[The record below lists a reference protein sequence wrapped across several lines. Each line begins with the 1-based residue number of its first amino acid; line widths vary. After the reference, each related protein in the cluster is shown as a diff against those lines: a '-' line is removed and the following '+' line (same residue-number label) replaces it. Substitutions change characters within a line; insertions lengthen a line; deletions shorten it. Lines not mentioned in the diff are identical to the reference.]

1 LPSKP
6 YGLTELRPT
15 MILRLYVSLLLF
27 FACSLFYT
35 PTRAQISPAT
45 STAEANPF
53 AQAAKDTA
61 LQKKKNTDWDE
72 APARIQYTYYNSE
85 VPHYFDSSLL
95 FFHRN
100 QYTQPVWYK
109 DLGNWG
115 TTARNLMFTT
125 NTRPGMYL
133 GYNGWDVYKYTI
145 DSLPFIHTTR
155 PYTSFSF
162 MLGSKQLQWVEL
174 MHTQNINPRWN
185 FTFKLANN
193 VSDGFFNLQ
202 RTSGF
207 NGFFSTNYKSQNE
220 RLRTKF
226 GIIFNNFKQD
236 ENGGIRNDSFLTEP
250 LYKNR
255 ISIPVR
261 FDNQGIAA
269 TRSDVYNRQRDNLFF
284 LENSYAWG
292 KKDSIYNNDSTKVTY
307 SFTPRFSVKHVISL
321 EHTRHQFIDG
331 SPDSLN
337 YLYAGNFSFKVS
349 DTVKSVQNW
358 TSLDNKFSLNTFLG
372 KDSQQVKIEAGIG
385 YRKDFFRTLTYIP
398 NIKDSLF
405 SFDNVYLFGQ
415 IGKEALKPEQWTY
428 LANASFFFLGQ
439 SAGNLNVSG
448 TLSKRFL
455 NLGQISLGV
464 MQSINDPAYYTR
476 KFKTNFFELSSS
488 FNKQTTTKV
497 YGRLLIDRWKLD
509 VSLSNQLISN
519 YIFLNSDQHF
529 EQYSPAFSIL
539 QLSARKRFTFGAF
552 DLDNE
557 AVWQQATNNA
567 PVHIPTLMLRHQL
580 AYKLPI
586 FKGRL
591 DAYLGLEGRYH
602 TAYYADGYSPFYN
615 QFYYQDNILVSNR
628 PELSAFFNFKV
639 KRLRAFV
646 TGDQLQQLFWTK
658 NVMQAPGYPAPNVY
672 LRLGFNWVMMN

>member
-1 LPSKP
+1 MN
-6 YGLTELRPT
+6 LRPF
-15 MILRLYVSLLLF
+15 VCFLLLVTCL
-27 FACSLFYT
+27 CSGT
-35 PTRAQISPAT
+35 PLLAQISPTT
-45 STAEANPF
+45 STAESNPF

-61 LQKKKNTDWDE
+61 QQKKKHTDWDE
-72 APARIQYTYYNSE
+72 TPARIQYTYYNSE
-85 VPHYFDSSLL
+85 VPHFFDSTLL

-115 TTARNLMFTT
+115 TTARNLVFATQ
-125 NTRPGMYL
+125 TRPGMYL

-162 MLGSKQLQWVEL
+162 MVGSKQLQWAEL

-193 VSDGFFNLQ
+193 TSNGFFNLQ

-236 ENGGIRNDSFLTEP
+236 ENGGITNDSFLTAP
-250 LYKNR
+250 LYSNR
-255 ISIPVR
+255 INIPVY
-261 FDNQGIAA
+261 FDNQGISSA
-269 TRSDVYNRQRDNLFF
+269 RSDVYNRQRNNIFF

-292 KKDSIYNNDSTKVTY
+292 KRDSLYNEDSSQVSY
-307 SFTPRFSVKHVISL
+307 RFTPRFSVKHVISL
-321 EHTRHQFIDG
+321 EQTRHQYQDG
-331 SPDSLN
+331 SPDSLH
-337 YLYAGNFSFKVS
+337 YLYAGNYSFTVT
-349 DTVKSVQNW
+349 DTVRSIQKW

-372 KDSQQVKIEAGIG
+372 KDSQQVTVEAGIG
-385 YRKDFFRTLTYIP
+385 YRNDIFRTEFTRDL
-398 NIKDSLF
+398 KDKPEGFNNL
-405 SFDNVYLFGQ
+405 YLFGQ
-415 IGKEALKPEQWTY
+415 IGKEAIKPNQWSY
-428 LANASFFFLGQ
+428 GANATFFLVGNA
-439 SAGNLNVSG
+439 AGNLNVSG
-448 TLSKRFL
+448 TLSKRFGE
-455 NLGQISLGV
+455 LGQITLGA
-464 MQSINDPAYYTR
+464 MQSINDPAYMTR
-476 KFKTNFFELSSS
+476 HFKTNFFEFNNS

-497 YGRLLIDRWKLD
+497 YGRLFIERWKLD
-509 VSLSNQLISN
+509 VSLTNQLLAN
-519 YIFLNSDQHF
+519 YIYLNSDLNF

-539 QLSARKRFTFGAF
+539 QLAARKRFSLGAF
-552 DLDNE
+552 ELDNE

-567 PVHIPTLMLRHQL
+567 PVHVPALMLRHQL

-591 DAYLGLEGRYH
+591 DAYLGVEGRYH
-602 TAYYADGYSPFYN
+602 TQYYADGYSPFYN
-615 QFYYQDNILVSNR
+615 MFYYQDNVLINNK
-628 PELSAFFNFKV
+628 PELTAFFNFKV

-646 TGDQLQQLFWTK
+646 MGDQLQQLFWVK
-658 NVMQAPGYPAPNVY
+658 NVTNAPGYPAPNVY
-672 LRLGFNWVMMN
+672 LRLGFNWIMMN